1 MGITSASLQPWCIE
15 SVWFWSP
22 WPSILLRRAM
32 DMEDLEKPSSF
43 RELSQEQCLVVTTK
57 NTCSQCSPT
66 MYNMLHLFSMSPL
79 HQLPDIGLLQLS
91 VVMAIL
97 LLIPLAMDMLLLRSL
112 AMDMLLLRLSTM
124 DILPLMLVM
133 DILLR
138 QSSAMGIMLPLRLAM
153 VFLLYYQLVRSAPQT
168 TFLPMDTLLITNV
181 CMQY

>member
-79 HQLPDIGLLQLS
+79 HQLPDIGLL
-91 VVMAIL
+91 
-97 LLIPLAMDMLLLRSL
+97 
-112 AMDMLLLRLSTM
+112 RLSTM

-138 QSSAMGIMLPLRLAM
+138 QSSTMDILPPMSVMDILLLRSSAMGIMLPLRLAM
-153 VFLLYYQLVRSAPQT
+153 VFLLYYQLVR
-168 TFLPMDTLLITNV
+168 
-181 CMQY
+181 

>member
-97 LLIPLAMDMLLLRSL
+97 LLIPLAMDMLLLR
-112 AMDMLLLRLSTM
+112 LSTM

-138 QSSAMGIMLPLRLAM
+138 QSSTMDILPPMSVMGIMLPLRLAM

-168 TFLPMDTLLITNV
+168 TFLPMDTLLITNL

>member
-22 WPSILLRRAM
+22 WPSVLLRRAM

-79 HQLPDIGLLQLS
+79 HQLPDIGMLQLS

-97 LLIPLAMDMLLLRSL
+97 LLISLAMDMLLLRSST
-112 AMDMLLLRLSTM
+112 MDILLRQSSTM
-124 DILPLMLVM
+124 DILPPMSVM
-133 DILLR
+133 DILLLR
-138 QSSAMGIMLPLRLAM
+138 SSAMGIMLPLRLAM

-168 TFLPMDTLLITNV
+168 TFLPMDTLLITNL

>member
-79 HQLPDIGLLQLS
+79 HQLPDIGMLQLS

-97 LLIPLAMDMLLLRSL
+97 LLIPLAMDMLLLR
-112 AMDMLLLRLSTM
+112 LLTM
-124 DILPLMLVM
+124 DILPLTLVM

-138 QSSAMGIMLPLRLAM
+138 QSSTMDILPPMSVMDILLLRSSAMGIMLPLRLAM
-153 VFLLYYQLVRSAPQT
+153 VFLLYYQLVRS
-168 TFLPMDTLLITNV
+168 
-181 CMQY
+181 

>member
-22 WPSILLRRAM
+22 WPSVLLRRAM
-32 DMEDLEKPSSF
+32 DMEDLGKPSSF

-79 HQLPDIGLLQLS
+79 HQLPDIGMLQLS

-97 LLIPLAMDMLLLRSL
+97 LLISLAMDMLLLRSL
-112 AMDMLLLRLSTM
+112 AM

-138 QSSAMGIMLPLRLAM
+138 QSSTMDILPPMSVMDILLLRSSAMGIMLPLRLAM
-153 VFLLYYQLVRSAPQT
+153 VFLLYY
-168 TFLPMDTLLITNV
+168 
-181 CMQY
+181 

>member
-79 HQLPDIGLLQLS
+79 HQLPDIGMLQLS

-112 AMDMLLLRLSTM
+112 AMD
-124 DILPLMLVM
+124 ILPPMSVM
-133 DILLR
+133 DILLLR
-138 QSSAMGIMLPLRLAM
+138 SSAMGIMLPLRLAM

>member
-97 LLIPLAMDMLLLRSL
+97 LLIPLAMDMLLLQS
-112 AMDMLLLRLSTM
+112 STM
-124 DILPLMLVM
+124 DILPPMSVM
-133 DILLR
+133 DILLLR
-138 QSSAMGIMLPLRLAM
+138 SSAMGIMLPLRLAM

-168 TFLPMDTLLITNV
+168 TFLPMDTLLITNL

>member
-79 HQLPDIGLLQLS
+79 HQLPDIGMLQLS
-91 VVMAIL
+91 VVMAI
-97 LLIPLAMDMLLLRSL
+97 LLLRSL
-112 AMDMLLLRLSTM
+112 AMDMLLLRSLAM

-168 TFLPMDTLLITNV
+168 TFLP
-181 CMQY
+181 